1 MTSVNPYSQVVF
13 ETNRYSVPVEYV
25 GKQLALRAY
34 PFRVEVLSLAEVV
47 AEHPRSFER
56 EQDILNPL
64 HYLGLLEQRP
74 GAFEYALPVRQWRQ
88 RWTPE
93 YEKMLEVLRQN
104 KPDGSGVREFI
115 AILKL
120 HRDHPADMV
129 NRAVK
134 QALDL
139 GAAHLDGVQLCL
151 RQLVS
156 PQAMPSSL
164 SLAHPKLTSVGNQ
177 PVQLEQYNQLLEGRS

>member
-1 MTSVNPYSQVVF
+1 MKIVSKMPDGCDDRPDFGVSHSQPCAV
-13 ETNRYSVPVEYV
+13 
-25 GKQLALRAY
+25 
-34 PFRVEVLSLAEVV
+34 
-47 AEHPRSFER
+47 
-56 EQDILNPL
+56 I
-64 HYLGLLEQRP
+64 LGLLEQHP

-88 RWTPE
+88 RWPAD
-93 YEKMLEVLRQN
+93 YEGLLNILRQN
-104 KPDGSGVREFI
+104 KPDGSGIREFI

-120 HRDHPADMV
+120 HRTNPPETVD
-129 NRAVK
+129 RAVQ
-134 QALDL
+134 QALKL

-156 PQAMPSSL
+156 PQTMPSSL

>member
-1 MTSVNPYSQVVF
+1 MLPLYH
-13 ETNRYSVPVEYV
+13 
-25 GKQLALRAY
+25 Y
-34 PFRVEVLSLAEVV
+34 PIFSIEIA
-47 AEHPRSFER
+47 
-56 EQDILNPL
+56 
-64 HYLGLLEQRP
+64 LGLLEQRP